1 MVALCR
7 KVMPI
12 LVVIAAVVVLALAS
26 DDPGNDIRE
35 PDDVIPTQQQIS
47 QVHRPID
54 SDKDGKINLVEI
66 MNFSDTI
73 ALATARQYCAE
84 VLESLETESVTLER
98 LKKDVSKMVVSSD
111 VSLDDGN
118 ALPEEEV
125 QHRFL
130 LADSNNDG
138 KLDLEEMVPLFFPE
152 SNPAMLSR
160 VAHVLLTSKD
170 QNGDGKLTA
179 DEFLS
184 GDGLGDQDDFAKLD
198 RDGSGTLDA
207 EELESLEVERNYVQE
222 AMQDLIILADKDAD
236 GHITSAELDAKYEEI
251 SRSRAAQDFVVS

>member
-47 QVHRPID
+47 QVHGLID

-84 VLESLETESVTLER
+84 VLESLETESVTLE
-98 LKKDVSKMVVSSD
+98 
-111 VSLDDGN
+111 
-118 ALPEEEV
+118 
-125 QHRFL
+125 RFL

-184 GDGLGDQDDFAKLD
+184 GDGLGDQ
-198 RDGSGTLDA
+198 
-207 EELESLEVERNYVQE
+207 
-222 AMQDLIILADKDAD
+222 
-236 GHITSAELDAKYEEI
+236 
-251 SRSRAAQDFVVS
+251 